1 MGLFRVFL
9 LESYKWIG
17 LGWMGWDWDL
27 CVGLLYEHRFA
38 VLKMANVGKNSHF
51 LTQILTKPKKTFFG
65 RICPRAFL
73 GIPNW
78 PNIFLKAQFF

>member
-38 VLKMANVGKNSHF
+38 VL
-51 LTQILTKPKKTFFG
+51 ITKKLNFSKD
-65 RICPRAFL
+65 RKIRSVKHYAAV
-73 GIPNW
+73 
-78 PNIFLKAQFF
+78 K

>member
-9 LESYKWIG
+9 LQSYKWIG

-38 VLKMANVGKNSHF
+38 VLIIKRVHLVSVQISGTDLVSICWSSTLGTTDMNS
-51 LTQILTKPKKTFFG
+51 ILDISHLRT
-65 RICPRAFL
+65 
-73 GIPNW
+73 
-78 PNIFLKAQFF
+78 